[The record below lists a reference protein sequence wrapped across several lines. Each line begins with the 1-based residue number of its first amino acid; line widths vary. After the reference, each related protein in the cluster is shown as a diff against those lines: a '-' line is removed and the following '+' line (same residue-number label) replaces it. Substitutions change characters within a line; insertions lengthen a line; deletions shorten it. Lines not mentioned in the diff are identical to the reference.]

1 MKLASF
7 KINNNKNKTIGALL
21 DDNLVDLHS
30 SSKGLLPNR
39 MIDFLEMSDEGM
51 DRARNLIADRKF
63 GKEDVYQDSEIELLP
78 PVPRP
83 GKILHTSCNFG
94 DHLQELTGWNAPEW
108 QAHNWGEFHFEHPT
122 GFLQAHPQSLQP
134 NKKSFVHPLRNSW
147 IMKLS
152 WGLLSGNMGNGFLRK
167 VLMIL

>member
-7 KINNNKNKTIGALL
+7 KINNKKINTIGALL
-21 DDNLVDLHS
+21 DENLLDLHS

-51 DRARNLIADRKF
+51 DRARSIIFDRNF
-63 GKEDVYQDSEIELLP
+63 SKEDVYQDSEIELLP

-122 GFLQAHPQSLQP
+122 GFLQAPSSIVATNQNVFCPPFTKEQDLEIE
-134 NKKSFVHPLRNSW
+134 LG
-147 IMKLS
+147 III
-152 WGLLSGNMGNGFLRK
+152 G
-167 VLMIL
+167 